1 MLKFITKAILT
12 SVAVLFADFLLDGI
26 TIQDT
31 LTAMIVAVVLGL
43 LNTFVKPIFIVLTIP
58 ITVFT
63 LGLFLIVINI
73 LIVYW
78 ASKIVP
84 GFTVA
89 GWGSALL
96 FSFIVSFTSSFLER
110 RINQYKEKKEEEEI
124 QEF

>member
-1 MLKFITKAILT
+1 MIKFITKAILT

-58 ITVFT
+58 ITVVT

-73 LIVYW
+73 L
-78 ASKIVP
+78 
-84 GFTVA
+84 
-89 GWGSALL
+89 
-96 FSFIVSFTSSFLER
+96 
-110 RINQYKEKKEEEEI
+110 
-124 QEF
+124 